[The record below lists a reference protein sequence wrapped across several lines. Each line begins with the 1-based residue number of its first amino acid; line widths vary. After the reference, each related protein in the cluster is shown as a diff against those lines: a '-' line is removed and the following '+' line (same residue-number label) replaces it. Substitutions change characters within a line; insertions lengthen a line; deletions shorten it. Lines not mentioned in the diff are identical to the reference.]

1 MAAIITDQLRILN
14 SNNFVS
20 FAKDQNNSLYTFIG
34 LPNSSEYSPT
44 WNINPISPKD
54 SFEEENN
61 IWDSIISLKK
71 IKQNDIK
78 RVIRKITWASG
89 TTYDMYRHDIS
100 RDNIAKPSNATSLY
114 SSNYYIVNSDF
125 KVYICLENGT
135 TPETP
140 NGKPSLD
147 EPLFT
152 DLQPRS
158 AGNSNDGYVWKYLY
172 TIKPADL
179 IKFDTIN
186 FIPVPDDWELGP
198 ENAVVRDNATTSG
211 QIKVVTIKNRG
222 SGLGTSNIV
231 YKDVPIAGDGFDA
244 TATISIDNNSRV
256 ESIIVSDGGFGY
268 TFGSVDLKSVNFPT
282 GITQPEFDVIIPPK
296 GGHGADIYSELGA
309 NFVLLYTRIENND
322 EDFVVGSEI
331 ARIGIVENPL
341 QFETSSEILTAD
353 TASSLYALKLTGIG
367 YSTTTFEK
375 NAFITQTIGLGVTA
389 VGRVVSYDNNTGVLK
404 YWQDKTLVGFNTD
417 GSRNNFTPY
426 GLTLHRFTS
435 NPDVNGG
442 SFKIIGG
449 SFDLD
454 IDTSFTGITT
464 NINNITYNLGQLF
477 TAGIS
482 NPEVQ
487 KYSGN
492 MIYVDNRPSILRSEN
507 QKEDIK
513 VILQF

>member
-14 SNNFVS
+14 SSNFES

-44 WNINPISPKD
+44 WNINPISPRD
-54 SFEEENN
+54 SFEEENS
-61 IWDSIISLKK
+61 IWDTVISLKR

-78 RVIRKITWASG
+78 RIIRKITWTSG

-100 RDNIAKPSNATSLY
+100 RDNVAKPSNATSLY
-114 SSNYYIVNSDF
+114 SSNYYVVNSDF
-125 KVYICLENGT
+125 KVYICLQNGT

-140 NGKPSLD
+140 EGKPSLD
-147 EPLFT
+147 EPNFT
-152 DLQPRS
+152 DLEPRS
-158 AGNSNDGYVWKYLY
+158 AGNSNDGYIWKYLY
-172 TIKPADL
+172 TIRPADL
-179 IKFDTIN
+179 IKFDTLN
-186 FIPVPDDWELGP
+186 FIPVPDNWEIGP
-198 ENAVVRDNATTSG
+198 ENATVRDNASTSG
-211 QIKVVTIKNRG
+211 QIKIVTIKNRG

-231 YKDVPIAGDGFDA
+231 YTNVPIVGDGFDA
-244 TATISIDNNSRV
+244 KATISIDNNSKV

-268 TFGSVDLKSVNFPT
+268 TFGSIDLKSVNFPT

-296 GGHGADIYSELGA
+296 GGHGANIYSELGA
-309 NFVLLYTRIENND
+309 NYILLYTRIENND

-341 QFETSSEILTAD
+341 QFGSETEILSAE

-367 YSTTTFEK
+367 YSSTSFQK
-375 NAFITQTIGLGVTA
+375 NAFITQTIGTGITA
-389 VGRVVSYDNNTGVLK
+389 VGRVVSYDIVTGVLK

-417 GSRNNFTPY
+417 GSKSSFSPY
-426 GLTLHRFTS
+426 GLELNRFTAT
-435 NPDVNGG
+435 PDENGG
-442 SFKIIGG
+442 SLKIIGG

-464 NINNITYNLGQLF
+464 SINNITYNLGQLF

-492 MIYVDNRPSILRSEN
+492 IIYIDNRPSILRSEN